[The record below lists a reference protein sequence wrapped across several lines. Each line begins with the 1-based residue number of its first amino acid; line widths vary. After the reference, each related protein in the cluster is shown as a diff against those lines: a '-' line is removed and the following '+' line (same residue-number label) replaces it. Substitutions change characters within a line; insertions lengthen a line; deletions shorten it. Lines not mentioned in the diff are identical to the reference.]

1 MHPRNQI
8 DEMFSTFVEFNE
20 KFFKCWAPDK
30 QLHLSM
36 SACLKSSP
44 GTVENYWT
52 NYWHHIWRNQAQVS
66 TNHASNLQYSQ
77 PVFLARMHLIAYLQ
91 EPCYWAAKS
100 SVRNFTD
107 ISYGLP
113 DCFNIAI
120 AKVDELLEK
129 FQSSRG
135 SSIKTY
141 ARTAFLS
148 FIYAEIRQRQIV
160 DVCNPFV
167 FLRKIGKKLF
177 IEALK
182 NDGLSEEIV
191 DQRYLALICFNKC
204 YIPNQHTTLEQNFWE
219 AVANLYNREKSTRF
233 AICDWQTIK
242 EWLNKCSQIVRDYKY
257 PNKISLNTLKPG
269 NDSGELVDDLPGD
282 YFDESLLDKI
292 IASDEAKKRETL
304 QSEIGAVLVKTL
316 LNLTKQEQEI
326 LQKYYKEKLTQKQI
340 KERLEISQ
348 PTINR
353 RLNGAR
359 QALLKS
365 LVQWSQDVL
374 NISITSNLVEDMGA
388 DLREWLEMYYCD
400 PDSEY

>member
-8 DEMFSTFVEFNE
+8 VEMFSTFVEFNGL
-20 KFFKCWAPDK
+20 FFGGWAPERLLK
-30 QLHLSM
+30 RRM
-36 SACLKSSP
+36 EACVNRSP
-44 GTVENYWT
+44 QTQEYGWTIYWYT
-52 NYWHHIWRNQAQVS
+52 NWKKPTQAS
-66 TNHASNLQYSQ
+66 TDLQYSK
-77 PVFLARMHLIAYLQ
+77 PCSLPRMHLIAYLQ

-120 AKVDELLEK
+120 AKVDKLLQD

-148 FIYAEIRQRQIV
+148 FIYAEIRQRQVV

-182 NDGLSEEIV
+182 NNGLSEEIV

-204 YIPNQHTTLEQNFWE
+204 YIPRRHTTLEQNFWE
-219 AVANLYNREKSTRF
+219 AVANLHNIEKPTRF
-233 AICDWQTIK
+233 AICDWETIK

-257 PNKISLNTLKPG
+257 PNKISLNTPKPG

-292 IASDEAKKRETL
+292 IASDEAKEREKL
-304 QSEIGAVLVKTL
+304 QSDISTVLVNTL
-316 LNLTKQEQEI
+316 LNLTVQEQEI
-326 LQKYYKEKLTQKQI
+326 LQIYYKEKLTQKQI
-340 KERLEISQ
+340 GERLGIPQ

-374 NISITSNLVEDMGA
+374 NISVTSNLVEDRGA
-388 DLREWLEMYYCD
+388 DLREWLEIYYRD